1 MRNTSPIA
9 GLFAILALVCAMLP
23 AFAAPYCTDNWSN
36 MASQVAANGLTPAK
50 DLQQLAAAKVPG
62 KLIKVSLC
70 KAPNGYQYELVFL
83 DAGGQLVNLVVD
95 AKNPFPQ

>member
-1 MRNTSPIA
+1 MRNWLAIA
-9 GLFAILALVCAMLP
+9 ALTAL
-23 AFAAPYCTDNWSN
+23 AAPAGAADYCTDNWSA
-36 MASQVAANGLTPAK
+36 MSGQVAANGLTPAK

-70 KAPNGYQYELVFL
+70 KGSYGFQYKLVFL
-83 DAGGQLVNLVVD
+83 DAAGQLVNLAVD